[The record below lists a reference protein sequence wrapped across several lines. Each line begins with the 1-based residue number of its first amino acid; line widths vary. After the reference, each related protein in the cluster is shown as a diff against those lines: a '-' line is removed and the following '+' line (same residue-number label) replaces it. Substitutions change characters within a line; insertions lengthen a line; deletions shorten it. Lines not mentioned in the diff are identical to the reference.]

1 MVGVAGRFF
10 IWNSHYS
17 LSFPEKA
24 KNFKF
29 FQIARKSKEIKNSNF
44 SSHHFLALFRIIM
57 TQNYTQF
64 LPLFF
69 HAFIVIIFYD
79 FCIFSAIICTLKC
92 IDGKWSDN
100 WDTVWEMMG
109 FRSSHLV
116 LGNCELFGEWFL
128 SFYCLCFWLFSLHSH
143 QKLFYYSFWFDS
155 HKILTCLFTI
165 FHVFLCDSHF
175 HLTSNKRI
183 P

>member
-1 MVGVAGRFF
+1 VVGVAGRFF

-79 FCIFSAIICTLKC
+79 FCIFSAIICSLKC

-100 WDTVWEMMG
+100 WDTVGDDGVLKFSLGSQELKGIW
-109 FRSSHLV
+109 RVVSHFLLFVFLIV
-116 LGNCELFGEWFL
+116 LT
-128 SFYCLCFWLFSLHSH
+128 LFSLENIL
-143 QKLFYYSFWFDS
+143 LFLL
-155 HKILTCLFTI
+155 I
-165 FHVFLCDSHF
+165 
-175 HLTSNKRI
+175 
-183 P
+183 